1 VAILAMKTNNQ
12 FRVLI
17 LGHGEMG
24 RAMEYLLLRRH
35 QLTIWERHPKAG
47 TTPVEL
53 ESAAE
58 EQDFIL
64 FCLPAIPH
72 FDLASRLRPY
82 LHRECLCLNFAKG
95 LDERGRT
102 AAQAMSAALGRN
114 PAFGVL
120 YGPMISEEIRAG
132 RPAFAQAGTANAE
145 RYGRIRALYAGTP
158 LYLEHSADITGISWA
173 AVLKNVYAM
182 LFGVADELNLG
193 DNMRG
198 YFAASVLE
206 ELEQIIASLGGSPE
220 AVRRLAGLGDLI
232 TTATSAG
239 SHHHDLGR
247 RLVRGQAEVIEGEG
261 VHTLKMIRDHGLFD
275 SRRYPLFDLI
285 GSLLAEPT
293 AAGSQMKKYLE
304 QLLR

>member
-1 VAILAMKTNNQ
+1 MAILAMKTNNQ

-53 ESAAE
+53 ESAAG

-206 ELEQIIASLGGSPE
+206 ELEQIIASLGGSP
-220 AVRRLAGLGDLI
+220 DW
-232 TTATSAG
+232 AT
-239 SHHHDLGR
+239 
-247 RLVRGQAEVIEGEG
+247 
-261 VHTLKMIRDHGLFD
+261 
-275 SRRYPLFDLI
+275 
-285 GSLLAEPT
+285 
-293 AAGSQMKKYLE
+293 
-304 QLLR
+304 

>member
-1 VAILAMKTNNQ
+1 MKTNNQ

-72 FDLASRLRPY
+72 FDLASRLRPQ

-120 YGPMISEEIRAG
+120 YGPMISQEIRAG
-132 RPAFAQAGTANAE
+132 RPAFAQAGTPRTPSVTGASAHCT
-145 RYGRIRALYAGTP
+145 RARPYILSILP
-158 LYLEHSADITGISWA
+158 ISPA
-173 AVLKNVYAM
+173 
-182 LFGVADELNLG
+182 F
-193 DNMRG
+193 
-198 YFAASVLE
+198 
-206 ELEQIIASLGGSPE
+206 P
-220 AVRRLAGLGDLI
+220 
-232 TTATSAG
+232 
-239 SHHHDLGR
+239 GR
-247 RLVRGQAEVIEGEG
+247 RR
-261 VHTLKMIRDHGLFD
+261 
-275 SRRYPLFDLI
+275 
-285 GSLLAEPT
+285 
-293 AAGSQMKKYLE
+293 
-304 QLLR
+304 

>member
-1 VAILAMKTNNQ
+1 
-12 FRVLI
+12 
-17 LGHGEMG
+17 
-24 RAMEYLLLRRH
+24 MEFLLHRRH
-35 QLTIWERHPKAG
+35 KLTIWERHPKAG
-47 TTPVEL
+47 TAPVDL

-58 EQDFIL
+58 GQDFIL

-72 FDLASRLRPY
+72 FDLASRLRPH
-82 LHRECLCLNFAKG
+82 LPRECLCLNFAKG

-114 PAFGVL
+114 SAFGVL

-132 RPAFAQAGTANAE
+132 RPAFAQAGAANAE
-145 RYGRIRALYAGTP
+145 SYGRIRALYAGTP

-198 YFAASVLE
+198 YLAASVLE
-206 ELEQIIASLGGSPE
+206 ELEQIVASLGGTPE
-220 AVRRLAGLGDLI
+220 AV
-232 TTATSAG
+232 
-239 SHHHDLGR
+239 R

-285 GSLLAEPT
+285 GSLLAKPT
-293 AAGSQMKKYLE
+293 AAGPQMKNYLE
-304 QLLR
+304 QLLQ